1 MPKLSALSDTLYV
14 PLLGRIYTSKN
25 HPAVLYDEAA
35 LSLWD
40 QLPKAVQEMPF
51 QTEYTQLASAVRSM
65 NMDHY
70 IKAFLVKFPKGSIV
84 NLGCGLESLYERND
98 NGQAQ
103 WFELDLPEVLAER
116 KRFFPPQERD
126 HTLPYSMFEDQWIEE
141 VMKISTQPVFIA
153 AAGLFIYFQ
162 EEQVIE
168 VIERLSRFKQ
178 AQLVF
183 DTVSALG
190 IKISRS
196 YVKKMGKQEA
206 TMYFSVDNPKALMNR
221 LSNAVKSIESQR
233 YYSLVPRHSTIKLAT
248 RLKMAFSDLFNMVKM
263 INIQIENV

>member
-1 MPKLSALSDTLYV
+1 MPELSALSDTLYV
-14 PLLGRIYTSKN
+14 PLLGRIYASKY
-25 HPAVLYDEAA
+25 HPDILNDEAA

-40 QLPKAVQEMPF
+40 QLPKVVQEMPF
-51 QTEYTQLASAVRSM
+51 QTEYTQLASAVRSL

-70 IKAFLVKFPKGSIV
+70 IKAFLAKNPKGSIID
-84 NLGCGLESLYERND
+84 LGCGLESLYERND

-116 KRFFPPQERD
+116 RKFFPPQERD
-126 HTLPYSMFEDQWIEE
+126 HYLPYSMFDDQWIEE
-141 VMKISTQPVFIA
+141 VLKISTQPVFIA

-168 VIERLSRFKQ
+168 VIEQLSRFKQ

-206 TMYFSVDNPKALMNR
+206 TMYFSVGDPKTLMNR
-221 LSNAVKSIESQR
+221 LPKTVKSIESQP
-233 YYSLVPRHSTIKLAT
+233 YYRLVPRHSTITFPT
-248 RLKMAFSDLFNMVKM
+248 RMKMAFSDVFNMVKM
-263 INIQIENV
+263 INIQIENR